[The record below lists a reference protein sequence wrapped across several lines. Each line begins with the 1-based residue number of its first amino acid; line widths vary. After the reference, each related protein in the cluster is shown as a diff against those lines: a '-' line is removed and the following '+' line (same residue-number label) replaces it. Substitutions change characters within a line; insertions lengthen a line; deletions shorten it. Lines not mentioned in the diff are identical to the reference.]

1 MSFTPVLPCEQ
12 QTVALIEFL
21 SLITE
26 IAEETRGRIMSLCK
40 FCATADRRFTCP
52 RCNADYCSLACYRSR
67 DHQDCSEQFYK
78 ECVTEEL
85 RGQGRHACDV

>member
-1 MSFTPVLPCEQ
+1 
-12 QTVALIEFL
+12 
-21 SLITE
+21 
-26 IAEETRGRIMSLCK
+26 MSLCK